1 MFFGSS
7 EIMNCMCLHLKKK
20 SSTHPLGASV
30 VWHLSLPLMNRFNKA
45 EAAIFPMQDMPSKK
59 LNFKNIIWMSTKN
72 RESSIQYI
80 YIGRWVSNIDTNT
93 AASSG
98 RVWSYYHQLTVLW
111 FAGMMTYA
119 YIPLNIFDIWIFH
132 WLTLKHTL
140 FSRQIA
146 MIAVGYNTD
155 SL

>member
-1 MFFGSS
+1 MVEKSYCIILWLYFSDPLRSWIVCVYIWKQSS
-7 EIMNCMCLHLKKK
+7 AHA
-20 SSTHPLGASV
+20 LGASV

-59 LNFKNIIWMSTKN
+59 LNFKNNIWMSTKN

-119 YIPLNIFDIWIFH
+119 YITNKYIWYLDI
-132 WLTLKHTL
+132 
-140 FSRQIA
+140 
-146 MIAVGYNTD
+146 
-155 SL
+155 SLAYA